1 MEKQKEVFVKQWQ
14 DKFPGV
20 PAPELNFEDTETL
33 EQDLL
38 KCKEHVKSLEDQLNQ
53 AKFLMIFLQTS
64 LAVSKKT
71 YERRKWGYGS
81 SIDSESDSITSPR
94 ILSTDENRDS
104 AFDGENHVAKS
115 SVIENKQESNG
126 PQVQMR
132 SKNVSSLVD
141 ESKGNRTSKVLE
153 NVKMFEHISEEQPS
167 HDPGASIRSLPN
179 RSSSRK
185 RAPYLEVWECKTGT
199 DDKMKDTG
207 SAEIQTSVSNK
218 SGTTDSFT
226 AAAVS
231 MMDPGYMRKPLA
243 KAKSEQDNTTKRSS
257 APPRDNYVEVWTC
270 SSGDQISLGIIYDD
284 RMDFLESIDAHNLF
298 MVPQKAAIEPDYNL
312 EDIDAKDGYGKEHYT
327 LAGSEVKLR
336 ESKEFVNDPVSNRL
350 TWPAAKANAP
360 EHFQNENLGLGD
372 SLPPNMTESGMLS
385 EGVCD
390 LSDLDESSRS
400 SSLSGSPTF
409 ERRSVGDTVQ
419 DNIPAKSRTFPER
432 VTSNSPFHKLSQ
444 ARTTNERI
452 NALEGGRDSYY
463 GEYFDEY
470 GDWVGSTPDGQSLD
484 SADFSEEEEV
494 DVDAEGEDEHPSPA
508 SGIPDSVQALIG
520 GRSVADE
527 NPTPIFAYRQPDD
540 NVSIDSL
547 DKEYEP
553 RKEGTDAGVGI
564 PLRDFTTRTDS
575 ESSPSHSVPSNND
588 AVSGM
593 VDYQKVRSIAEA
605 EKLRMRRWVVSSL
618 LDSEETYLEY
628 LNTLLLYMKPLKA
641 TIGTSM
647 PVMSSQD
654 FNVLFYRVPEL
665 HSLHAEFYEGLTRR
679 LKDWNADT
687 QIGDLFQKL
696 LSKLYFYEDYVNN
709 YKKAQHTAEKCAK
722 ENKQFADIIESLKVQ
737 SRKKEKKEDSE
748 SISLIEI
755 LYKPAERVMRNT
767 LVLQD
772 ILKHT
777 PHRHPDYHTLRQVLK
792 QAQHFLNRINASAS
806 SSRGRKAPSSASL
819 AAARTANR
827 ELVKDGYLVEISPE
841 AGSQRKLRHVFLYS
855 DLLLCAKQKHAAG
868 MFHHKESYEA
878 KWYIPLADLSF
889 KPTDDSEGA
898 FDVPETS
905 EDDLRDL
912 SNRAIGLKKEIA
924 REKKRLAGRKG
935 QSATDQEGGQ
945 TLTSKLLERTRKK
958 LNEVEAQI
966 VLSAPNLPLRIYH
979 MQGKSYMFLM
989 SSDYERAEWTEA
1001 IIKQQESCFKSFSLT
1016 SIEVQMLLA
1025 SCVKLRKVSTFGSM
1039 LIKDD
1044 EDLLSGYLTVTVH
1057 SGEGFLHACNPYCTL
1072 EVDSYGHFQTKA
1084 KTRLSENTQKP
1095 EWEMEFEL
1103 EVDGAQTLR
1112 ILTYDRARGSNAA
1125 YNDDVLIAKGK
1136 VSLVQGSLRNHEW
1149 VKETV
1154 LMNEIEIKI
1163 SAKFTPREQ
1172 SLRRLPSQKSNGV
1185 FGVKIGKVTKREHNH
1200 FPHIVKMCVQE
1211 IESRGMDEVGIY
1223 RVSGVASEVKDLK
1236 AYFDTNRKDVSLLL
1250 SNVDINAVAGCLKL
1264 YFRELPEP
1272 LFTNAKYSDFVEAVG
1287 LADPETKHNTIW
1299 RLLADLPP
1307 ANYHTLIYLRQ
1318 HLLRVAENDSVNK
1331 MTLHNLATVFGPTLL
1346 RPAEDPTKTDT
1357 KNSDVLM
1364 LSALRMD
1371 VHYQVG
1377 VLLYCLELPKMPEL
1391 GATTT
1396 GSKLVS
1402 NSTDN
1407 EGRQSPTTVPKSV
1420 VGTSSSMRSTRAPDN
1435 VYVSTDNDGKIPR
1448 QVSFG
1453 SKPPIKSRQSVTRSI
1468 TMDDAS
1474 LNKGD
1479 SVKVARPE
1487 KPIKRST
1494 GMPSTP
1500 ASQLRER
1507 YHAYEEVDI
1516 VPLSKSPTRTT
1527 APQSL
1532 IPSTSQ
1538 QNSSNNNSVKVDKRK
1553 SQFGGKAVAPPR
1565 VPPNKPKPAPRK
1577 PSVKKQQTVVTDL

>member
-1 MEKQKEVFVKQWQ
+1 MEKQKAVFVQQWA

-20 PAPELNFEDTETL
+20 PAPQLNFKDTETL
-33 EQDLL
+33 EQDLSQ
-38 KCKEHVKSLEDQLNQ
+38 CKESVKSLEDQLNQ
-53 AKFLMIFLQTS
+53 AKFHMIFLQTS
-64 LAVSKKT
+64 LAASKKT

-81 SIDSESDSITSPR
+81 SIDSESDTITSPK
-94 ILSTDENRDS
+94 ILPVDSGDS
-104 AFDGENHVAKS
+104 AFDSEILVAKT
-115 SVIENKQESNG
+115 SVLDSDQTNATE

-132 SKNVSSLVD
+132 SKAVSALVD
-141 ESKGNRTSKVLE
+141 ENKNKNNRTSKVLE
-153 NVKMFEHISEEQPS
+153 NVKMFEHISEEPPT
-167 HDPGASIRSLPN
+167 HDPVANVRSLPN

-185 RAPYLEVWECKTGT
+185 RAPYLEVWECKTGI
-199 DDKMKDTG
+199 DDKAKDISSTEVP
-207 SAEIQTSVSNK
+207 SSVANK

-231 MMDPGYMRKPLA
+231 MMDPGYMRKPAA
-243 KAKSEQDNTTKRSS
+243 KAKSEQDNSAKRSS

-270 SSGDQISLGIIYDD
+270 SSGDQ
-284 RMDFLESIDAHNLF
+284 
-298 MVPQKAAIEPDYNL
+298 PDYNL

-336 ESKEFVNDPVSNRL
+336 ESRDFVNDPISNRL

-360 EHFQNENLGLGD
+360 EQFQNENLGLGD
-372 SLPPNMTESGMLS
+372 SLPLNMSESGMLS
-385 EGVCD
+385 EGICE
-390 LSDLDESSRS
+390 LSDLDESSQS

-409 ERRSVGDTVQ
+409 ERRSVGDATQ
-419 DNIPAKSRTFPER
+419 DNIPLKSRTFPER
-432 VTSNSPFHKLSQ
+432 ISSNNSPFHKLSQ

-452 NALEGGRDSYY
+452 NALEGERDSYY
-463 GEYFDEY
+463 GEFYDEY
-470 GDWVGSTPDGQSLD
+470 GDWVGSTPDQHSLS
-484 SADFSEEEEV
+484 SADFSDEDDEDDV
-494 DVDAEGEDEHPSPA
+494 DVDAENEGTITGGGISGSIQAIIGDRKGSAESP
-508 SGIPDSVQALIG
+508 P
-520 GRSVADE
+520 
-527 NPTPIFAYRQPDD
+527 PIFAYRQPDD
-540 NVSIDSL
+540 NISVDSL
-547 DKEYEP
+547 DKDYES
-553 RKEGTDAGVGI
+553 RKEGMDGSNNAEV
-564 PLRDFTTRTDS
+564 PLKNFTTHADND
-575 ESSPSHSVPSNND
+575 SSPNHGRPSNSD

-605 EKLRMRRWVVSSL
+605 EKLRMRKWVVSSL
-618 LDSEETYLEY
+618 LDSEEAYLEY

-641 TIGTSM
+641 TISTSM

-654 FNVLFYRVPEL
+654 FNILFYRVPEL
-665 HSLHAEFYEGLTRR
+665 HSLHAKFYEGLTLR

-687 QIGDLFQKL
+687 QIGDLFQNL
-696 LSKLYFYEDYVNN
+696 LSRLNFYEDYVNN

-792 QAQHFLNRINASAS
+792 QAQHFLNRINASSS
-806 SSRGRKAPSSASL
+806 SSRGRKAPSSASQ

-841 AGSQRKLRHVFLYS
+841 PGNQRKLRHVFLYS

-935 QSATDQEGGQ
+935 HSAADQDGRSMP
-945 TLTSKLLERTRKK
+945 TSKQLERSRKK

-1001 IIKQQESCFKSFSLT
+1001 IIKQQESCFKSFVLT
-1016 SIEVQMLLA
+1016 SVEVQMLMA

-1039 LIKDD
+1039 LLKDD

-1084 KTRLSENTQKP
+1084 KTRLCENTQKP

-1112 ILTYDRARGSNAA
+1112 ILTYDRARGTNAA

-1136 VSLVQGSLRNHEW
+1136 VSLVQGSLRNQEW
-1149 VKETV
+1149 VKDVV

-1172 SLRRLPSQKSNGV
+1172 SLRRLPSHKSNGV
-1185 FGVKIGKVTKREHNH
+1185 FGVKISNVTKREHSNL
-1200 FPHIVKMCVQE
+1200 PNIVKMCVQE

-1272 LFTNAKYSDFVEAVG
+1272 LFTNAKYSDFVDAVG
-1287 LADPETKHNTIW
+1287 LADPETKNNTIW

-1307 ANYHTLIYLRQ
+1307 ANYHTLIYLRK
-1318 HLLRVAENDSVNK
+1318 HLLKVAENDSVNK

-1346 RPAEDPTKTDT
+1346 RPAEDPTKVNT
-1357 KNSDVLM
+1357 KGSDVLM

-1402 NSTDN
+1402 SSTDN
-1407 EGRQSPTTVPKSV
+1407 EDRQSPTTVPKSV
-1420 VGTSSSMRSTRAPDN
+1420 VGTSSSMKSTRAPDN
-1435 VYVSTDNDGKIPR
+1435 VYVNTDTEKGLPR

-1453 SKPPIKSRQSVTRSI
+1453 AKPPVKSRQSVTRSI

-1474 LNKGD
+1474 IKSGD
-1479 SVKVARPE
+1479 SIRSNRPE
-1487 KPIKRST
+1487 KPTKRNT

-1527 APQSL
+1527 APQP
-1532 IPSTSQ
+1532 IPTTMP
-1538 QNSSNNNSVKVDKRK
+1538 QNSNNNSVNVDKRR
-1553 SQFGGKAVAPPR
+1553 SHFGGKAGIPIMPPR
-1565 VPPNKPKPAPRK
+1565 VPLNKPKPAPRK
-1577 PSVKKQQTVVTDL
+1577 PSVKKSPTVVTDL